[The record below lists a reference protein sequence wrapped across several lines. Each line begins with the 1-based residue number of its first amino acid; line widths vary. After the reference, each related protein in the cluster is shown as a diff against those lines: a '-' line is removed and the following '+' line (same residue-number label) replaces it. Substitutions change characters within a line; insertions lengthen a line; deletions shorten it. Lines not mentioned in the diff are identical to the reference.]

1 MNCGVVPRHLF
12 LLHDYDHPT
21 KNGILFQP
29 LYIMSSEC
37 IILTELFAYPNSITP
52 LAQSYGLK
60 LKLFIPPTES
70 DELRGCQCHPAVIR
84 SVISLSSV

>member
-1 MNCGVVPRHLF
+1 MY
-12 LLHDYDHPT
+12 YDHPT

-60 LKLFIPPTES
+60 LMLFIPRTES
-70 DELRGCQCHPAVIR
+70 G
-84 SVISLSSV
+84 

>member
-21 KNGILFQP
+21 KN
-29 LYIMSSEC
+29 
-37 IILTELFAYPNSITP
+37 ELFAYPNSITP